1 MIIYYHKPQIG
12 DLDVMENNESSV
24 ARVAVKIPEFIS
36 SDPELWFAMVEGSF
50 ASAGIKIDSTKFGYV
65 VGALPPKYAVE
76 VKDIIMA
83 PPSEN
88 RYVKI
93 KQELVKRLSASQEE
107 KTRQLLERVEM
118 GDRKPSQFLR
128 HLQSLA
134 DTSIPETLLKTLWM
148 GRLPKSIQVAL
159 AIVKDCKLED
169 LAAHADNIADASGP
183 MLPQIAESTVSN
195 TLEATLNLKL
205 SQLALGIN
213 QEITALRKEIAEI
226 NTRPARGRSPDPSAH
241 RSRSRSRSRNSHG
254 VNGICWYH
262 WRFGSNSQ
270 KCVKPCTYKSE
281 N

>member
-1 MIIYYHKPQIG
+1 M
-12 DLDVMENNESSV
+12 S
-24 ARVAVKIPEFIS
+24 
-36 SDPELWFAMVEGSF
+36 
-50 ASAGIKIDSTKFGYV
+50 
-65 VGALPPKYAVE
+65 
-76 VKDIIMA
+76 
-83 PPSEN
+83 
-88 RYVKI
+88 
-93 KQELVKRLSASQEE
+93 
-107 KTRQLLERVEM
+107 
-118 GDRKPSQFLR
+118 
-128 HLQSLA
+128 
-134 DTSIPETLLKTLWM
+134 
-148 GRLPKSIQVAL
+148 RLPKSIQVGL

-183 MLPQIAESTVSN
+183 MLPQIAESTVSS

-226 NTRPARGRSPDPSAH
+226 NTRSARGRSPDPSAH